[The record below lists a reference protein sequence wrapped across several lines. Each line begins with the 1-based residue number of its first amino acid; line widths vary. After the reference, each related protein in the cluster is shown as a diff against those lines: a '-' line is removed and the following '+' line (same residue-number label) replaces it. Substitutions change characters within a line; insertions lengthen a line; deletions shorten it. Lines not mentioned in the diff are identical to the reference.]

1 MPFIETISG
10 SSASYNLRHRLFNL
24 FAFFGGTA
32 ASFDIIISWFSQN
45 PNRIILSF
53 LILVVFIITY
63 YMIRIR
69 GVLTNAILIISAVL
83 ILTILGFS
91 FFYDAGTQ
99 GKIIPLLIL
108 SLTIYFL
115 SSKGLVTYIVSL
127 LHICGIVCILVLNY
141 YYPEWVVHY
150 NNSKE
155 ELIDNLA
162 NIVYIILIMYF
173 ILSMIRNELQR
184 EHESVRNKDDYLNS
198 QNKLIGDLLGELNH
212 RVKNNLQV
220 VYALLS
226 LQAHRSDNLQVIEAL
241 EEGKNRLAPIS
252 ILHKKLYQDNFFNQI
267 SLPEY
272 IDDLIEQALLEMD
285 RPFEVEKDIR
295 NIMLSADQAMPLGL
309 ILNEIFTNICNHIF
323 ESQEVNYPIIK
334 MQALVN
340 EDSVQILIE
349 ISEKAMNYKTFIIKE
364 SELNTRLIN
373 MFIKQLD
380 GSFKFINS
388 ELSGTEMIIKF
399 TLDY

>member
-1 MPFIETISG
+1 MPFIETVSG
-10 SSASYNLRHRLFNL
+10 SSTSYNLRHRLFNL

-45 PNRIILSF
+45 LNRIVLSL
-53 LILVVFIITY
+53 LILGVFIITY
-63 YMIRIR
+63 YIIRIK

-150 NNSKE
+150 TNRKE
-155 ELIDNLA
+155 ELVDNLA

-184 EHESVRNKDDYLNS
+184 EHESVRNKDNYLNN
-198 QNKLIGDLLGELNH
+198 QNKLIENLLGELNH

-220 VYALLS
+220 VSALLS
-226 LQAHRSDNLQVIEAL
+226 LQAYRSDNLQVIEAL
-241 EEGKNRLAPIS
+241 EEGRSRLAPIS

-267 SLPEY
+267 SLSEY
-272 IDDLIEQALLEMD
+272 IDDLVEQALLEMEQS
-285 RPFEVEKDIR
+285 FEIKKDVQ
-295 NIMLSADQAMPLGL
+295 NIMLTADQAMPLGL
-309 ILNEIFTNICNHIF
+309 IINEIFTNICKHIY
-323 ESQEVNYPIIK
+323 ESEEINYPGIK
-334 MQALVN
+334 IQALVS
-340 EDSVQILIE
+340 EGSVQISIE
-349 ISEKAMNYKTFIIKE
+349 ISERAINYKTFIIKD
-364 SELNTRLIN
+364 SELNIRLID

-380 GSFKFINS
+380 GSFDLISNEIS
-388 ELSGTEMIIKF
+388 VAEIIIKF
-399 TLDY
+399 RLEY